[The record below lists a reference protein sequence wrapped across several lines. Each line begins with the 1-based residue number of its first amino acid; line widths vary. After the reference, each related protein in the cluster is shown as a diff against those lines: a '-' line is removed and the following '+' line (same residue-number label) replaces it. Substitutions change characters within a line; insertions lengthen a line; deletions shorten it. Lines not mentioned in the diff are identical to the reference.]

1 MDYRTALAKIR
12 QERSDVG
19 KALTAAQVNL
29 GSDLKKK
36 GEAIGTGQTAGSF
49 LGPILGDYLIG
60 GFLNLVAPGLGAT
73 YQAAKSSPI
82 LKALG
87 TGLYSYGGS
96 KIGAEV
102 GDRLSGDVRDAT
114 PMVEDYLGDTISGT
128 QAMRFDRGASEALD
142 LQKDEQLKLLDDLI
156 DTEALGSGASSFL
169 KSITGDVISG
179 MGDKYQDSLD
189 AISATRELTGG
200 DYVDALTKASG
211 EKGSVFKDIF
221 DISPIF
227 TIADEPGKATNITSA
242 MMTDTLNYEKLLSDL
257 SKVRGG
263 N

>member
-1 MDYRTALAKIR
+1 
-12 QERSDVG
+12 
-19 KALTAAQVNL
+19 
-29 GSDLKKK
+29 
-36 GEAIGTGQTAGSF
+36 
-49 LGPILGDYLIG
+49 
-60 GFLNLVAPGLGAT
+60 
-73 YQAAKSSPI
+73 
-82 LKALG
+82 
-87 TGLYSYGGS
+87 
-96 KIGAEV
+96 
-102 GDRLSGDVRDAT
+102 
-114 PMVEDYLGDTISGT
+114 
-128 QAMRFDRGASEALD
+128 
-142 LQKDEQLKLLDDLI
+142 
-156 DTEALGSGASSFL
+156 
-169 KSITGDVISG
+169 